1 MGRREIF
8 EEKKI
13 KTIIYIFSITL
24 VFSIIFFVLIFI
36 MYNRKLKENSR
47 NNLLELGKLTD
58 IVPNEDMEE
67 TSYSLDKTIEN
78 SEKKSNE
85 DNNVKF
91 SNTEKKIDNKKTQ
104 VNKTPVQAVV
114 EESKKENP
122 ENAIEENNEIETN
135 TNVVENAEV
144 NETNNVEEKK
154 ELSFIA
160 PVSGEI
166 IKDFAMDT
174 LVFSKTL
181 DEWVVHSGIDI
192 KANKTSIVVAS
203 EDGVVESIKNDPR
216 YGLTIILNHND
227 GFKTIY
233 SNLLTT
239 EFVSEGKKVEKGE
252 TIATV
257 GETASFEI
265 ADEAHLHFEMYKDG
279 ELVNP
284 TIYLK

>member
-24 VFSIIFFVLIFI
+24 VFSIIFFFFIFI
-36 MYNRKLKENSR
+36 MYNKKLKENSR